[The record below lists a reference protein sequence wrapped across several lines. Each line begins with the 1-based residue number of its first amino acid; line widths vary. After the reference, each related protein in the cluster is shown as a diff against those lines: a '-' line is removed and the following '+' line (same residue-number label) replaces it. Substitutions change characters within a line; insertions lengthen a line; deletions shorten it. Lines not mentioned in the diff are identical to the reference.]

1 MLTITAVRKGRTWW
15 GRPTFSVIINDP
27 TGTIAFHD
35 YSRRE
40 AESLVWTLGPI
51 VGGRPVGALADILAD
66 ILAKEL
72 LLIEPTQGQEW
83 TARLSKRF

>member
-1 MLTITAVRKGRTWW
+1 MLTVTATRNGRTWW
-15 GRPTFSVIINDP
+15 GRSTYSVTINDP
-27 TGTIAFHD
+27 TGTITFHG
-35 YSRRE
+35 YNRRE
-40 AESLVWTLGPI
+40 AVAMVRTLGPI
-51 VGGRPVGALADILAD
+51 VGGRPVGALAD